1 MEMSIMGAKTSIVL
15 DEELVEEIKSL
26 TSLKTN
32 REVVDMALRELLKQ
46 LRRKRLLAIRH
57 EGLWEGNLAAR

>member
-1 MEMSIMGAKTSIVL
+1 MATKTSIVL